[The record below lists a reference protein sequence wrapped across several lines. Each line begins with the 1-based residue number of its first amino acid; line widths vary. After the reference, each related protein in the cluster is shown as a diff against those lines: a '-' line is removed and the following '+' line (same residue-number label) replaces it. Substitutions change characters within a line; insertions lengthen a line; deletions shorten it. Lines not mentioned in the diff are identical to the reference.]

1 MSGTPVTLIAAIAE
15 NGIIGSAGELPWRV
29 RADMRHFR
37 SATMGKPVI
46 MGRKTFSSLG
56 RPLDGRWLIVVTRN
70 KDFDAD
76 NVDVAHDLTE
86 AMRLAEIRAREHGA
100 DEICVAGGGEI
111 YGAAMA
117 RADRLSITHV
127 QASPEGDTHFPAIEP
142 EEWQEVARQP
152 LERSEGDTA
161 DAIHVDYRRRNV

>member
-1 MSGTPVTLIAAIAE
+1 MSGPPISLIAAIAE
-15 NGIIGSAGELPWRV
+15 NGIIGSGGELPWRV

-46 MGRKTFSSLG
+46 MGRKTFCSLD

-70 KDFDAD
+70 KAFKADA
-76 NVDVAHDLTE
+76 VDVAYN
-86 AMRLAEIRAREHGA
+86 LAEAIHLAGIAAREHGA

-111 YGAAMA
+111 YDAAMA

-127 QASPEGDTHFPAIEP
+127 QALPQGDTRFPNIDP
-142 EEWQEVARQP
+142 DEWQEVARRP

-161 DAIHVDYRRRNV
+161 QAVHVEYRRRR

>member
-1 MSGTPVTLIAAIAE
+1 VSGPSISLIAAVGE
-15 NGIIGSAGELPWRV
+15 NGVIGSGGDLPWRV

-37 SATMGKPVI
+37 SETMGKPVI
-46 MGRKTFSSLG
+46 MGRKTFKSLG

-70 KDFDAD
+70 KDFNAD
-76 NVDVAHDLTE
+76 NVDVAYNLVE
-86 AMRLAEIRAREHGA
+86 AMRLAEIRARERGA

-111 YGAAMA
+111 YGEVMP

-127 QASPEGDTHFPAIEP
+127 MASPEGDTYFPAIDP
-142 EEWQEVARQP
+142 EEWEEVERQP

-161 DAIHVDYRRRNV
+161 DAVHVNYRRRR

>member
-1 MSGTPVTLIAAIAE
+1 MSGPPISLIAAIAE
-15 NGIIGSAGELPWRV
+15 NDVIGSGGELPWRV
-29 RADMRHFR
+29 RADMRLFR

-46 MGRKTFSSLG
+46 MGRKTFCSLD

-70 KDFDAD
+70 KAFKAD
-76 NVDVAHDLTE
+76 KIDVAHNLAE
-86 AMRLAEIRAREHGA
+86 ATRLAEIRACEHGA

-127 QASPEGDTHFPAIEP
+127 KASPEGDTHFPKIDP
-142 EEWQEVARQP
+142 DEWQEVARQP

-161 DAIHVDYRRRNV
+161 EAVHVEYRRRR

>member
-1 MSGTPVTLIAAIAE
+1 MSGPAISLIAAIAE
-15 NGIIGSAGELPWRV
+15 NGIIGSGGDLPWRV
-29 RADMRHFR
+29 RADMQLFR

-46 MGRKTFSSLG
+46 MGRKTFGSLG

-70 KDFDAD
+70 KDFNAD
-76 NVDVAHDLTE
+76 NIDVAYDLAE

-111 YGAAMA
+111 YGAVMP

-127 QASPEGDTHFPAIEP
+127 KASPEGDTHFPKIDP
-142 EEWQEVARQP
+142 EEWEEVARQP

-161 DAIHVDYRRRNV
+161 DAVHVDYRRRR

>member
-1 MSGTPVTLIAAIAE
+1 MSMPPISLIAAVAE
-15 NGIIGSAGELPWRV
+15 NGVIGSGGDLPWRV
-29 RADMRHFR
+29 RADLRHFR
-37 SATMGKPVI
+37 AQTMGKPVI
-46 MGRKTFSSLG
+46 MGRKTFRSLG

-70 KDFDAD
+70 KDFNDE
-76 NVDVAHDLTE
+76 NVDVAYNLVE

-111 YGAAMA
+111 YGEVMP

-127 QASPEGDTHFPAIEP
+127 EVSPEGDTYFPAIDP
-142 EEWQEVARQP
+142 EEWEEVARQP

-161 DAIHVDYRRRNV
+161 EAVHVEYRRRR

>member
-1 MSGTPVTLIAAIAE
+1 MSGPSISLIAAIAE
-15 NGIIGSAGELPWRV
+15 NGVIGVGGDLPWRV

-46 MGRKTFSSLG
+46 MGRKTFRSLG
-56 RPLDGRWLIVVTRN
+56 RALDGRWLIVVTRN
-70 KDFDAD
+70 KDFNGD
-76 NVDVAHDLTE
+76 NIDVAYNLIE

-111 YGAAMA
+111 YTEVMP
-117 RADRLSITHV
+117 RADRLCITHV
-127 QASPEGDTHFPAIEP
+127 KVSPEGDTYFPAIDP
-142 EEWQEVARQP
+142 KEWEEVARQP

-161 DAIHVDYRRRNV
+161 DAVYVEYRRRR